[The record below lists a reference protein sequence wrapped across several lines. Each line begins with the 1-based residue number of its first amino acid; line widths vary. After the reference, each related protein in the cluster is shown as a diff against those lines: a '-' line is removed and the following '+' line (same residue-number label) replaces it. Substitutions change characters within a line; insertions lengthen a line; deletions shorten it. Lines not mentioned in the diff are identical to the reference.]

1 MFTTENALDLTARK
15 THWATSVFKLLALS
29 AWNSD
34 LLLNWFGHLQF
45 QMCYWDAVSQHI
57 IHFWYGS
64 LNGMLDHVQFSQP
77 NLSICQAL
85 VAFATNHSRASQ
97 VRLLG
102 GSKRTW
108 FDHFLPKFGRLL
120 ISESTASN
128 FWMSFLQ
135 FLTWI
140 CLNMGHPRIQWF
152 YRWSSVFFIVPQT
165 KKNNT
170 WGVLHVLHIPY
181 VCTRG
186 HHIFSNH
193 LKSSSSG
200 SLHSWTKSWYC
211 SSVAVFFSLG
221 STFTCGTPHG
231 SPGHISARPVQHTG
245 AWRERRGRWVRDDLL
260 DVLAQDAHVSAPR
273 QGGMPC
279 LADVHWSN
287 I

>member
-152 YRWSSVFFIVPQT
+152 YRWSSVFFIVPQ
-165 KKNNT
+165 KKKQHM
-170 WGVLHVLHIPY
+170 GRASCAAYSLRLHKRSSHL
-181 VCTRG
+181 
-186 HHIFSNH
+186 
-193 LKSSSSG
+193 LKSSQIIQFRFPSF
-200 SLHSWTKSWYC
+200 LDKILVLFQC
-211 SSVAVFFSLG
+211 CCFFFSRVNVHMWNPPW
-221 STFTCGTPHG
+221 FP
-231 SPGHISARPVQHTG
+231 
-245 AWRERRGRWVRDDLL
+245 W
-260 DVLAQDAHVSAPR
+260 AHLR
-273 QGGMPC
+273 
-279 LADVHWSN
+279 
-287 I
+287 

>member
-152 YRWSSVFFIVPQT
+152 YRWSSVFFIVPQ
-165 KKNNT
+165 KKKT
-170 WGVLHVLHIPY
+170 THGA
-181 VCTRG
+181 CFMCC
-186 HHIFSNH
+186 IFPTFAQEVITSSQIISNH
-193 LKSSSSG
+193 
-200 SLHSWTKSWYC
+200 
-211 SSVAVFFSLG
+211 
-221 STFTCGTPHG
+221 
-231 SPGHISARPVQHTG
+231 PVQVPFILG
-245 AWRERRGRWVRDDLL
+245 QNPGIVPVLL
-260 DVLAQDAHVSAPR
+260 FFFL
-273 QGGMPC
+273 
-279 LADVHWSN
+279 
-287 I
+287 

>member
-1 MFTTENALDLTARK
+1 MFSFHNPISAFVRRWWPLQPIILEPHRYGCLEDLKERGLTI
-15 THWATSVFKLLALS
+15 SSQSLA
-29 AWNSD
+29 
-34 LLLNWFGHLQF
+34 G
-45 QMCYWDAVSQHI
+45 
-57 IHFWYGS
+57 FWY
-64 LNGMLDHVQFSQP
+64 LNLQP
-77 NLSICQAL
+77 
-85 VAFATNHSRASQ
+85 
-97 VRLLG
+97 
-102 GSKRTW
+102 
-108 FDHFLPKFGRLL
+108 P
-120 ISESTASN
+120 ISGWVSSN
-128 FWMSFLQ
+128 FWHGFVWTWGTQEFNGFIDDLQ
-135 FLTWI
+135 F
-140 CLNMGHPRIQWF
+140 
-152 YRWSSVFFIVPQT
+152 SSLSHK

-245 AWRERRGRWVRDDLL
+245 AWRERRGRWVRDDLM